1 MGGRGNQLGGPRA
14 SLSQG
19 PGASAERRE
28 GRVGNRDPRPRWG
41 VRGWGEEARRAVGE
55 LSTEMRLSTLSEV
68 GWAGQTLCMC
78 VHVCVSVSVCVCVH
92 AVPGWA
98 QLTEAAGPVPYL
110 PSGHRGHGQTT
121 ACVHPN
127 GRVHRSGQRA
137 DILTLD
143 PLSLRRRRC
152 KQLHSHLWGLVAVVL
167 YVYGI
172 FFYLQVH

>member
-41 VRGWGEEARRAVGE
+41 VRGWGEEARRAAGE

-68 GWAGQTLCMC
+68 GWAGQTLCVC
-78 VHVCVSVSVCVCVH
+78 VRACVSVSVCVCVCVCVCVH

-121 ACVHPN
+121 ECVHPN

-137 DILTLD
+137 DVLTLD
-143 PLSLRRRRC
+143 PLSLRRRTC

-167 YVYGI
+167 YV
-172 FFYLQVH
+172 